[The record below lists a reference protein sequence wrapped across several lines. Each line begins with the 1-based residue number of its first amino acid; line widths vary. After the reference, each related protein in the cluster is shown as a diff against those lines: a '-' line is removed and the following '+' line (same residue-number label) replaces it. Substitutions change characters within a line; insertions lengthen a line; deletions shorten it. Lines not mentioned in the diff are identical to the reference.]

1 MAQEEQFLESV
12 RNNKENLAII
22 VHGWRE
28 GCSVNWAKTLIRN
41 LNEFRGGTIIC
52 MDYSYFSL
60 EESYFKLVRHFD
72 PIAEVLKSK
81 LVQLE
86 RVGYDPENVY
96 MFGFSFGGQLVVE
109 AGKRFGVR
117 RIKEIDGEQI
127 AGVLCPNLLTNL
139 PFQLVTWLAQDL
151 ITSQQVITD

>member
-72 PIAEVLKSK
+72 PIAEVLKTK
-81 LVQLE
+81 LVQLDMIPRTCTCLGLASE
-86 RVGYDPENVY
+86 ASWLWRPENGLESEESRRSMVSRLQV
-96 MFGFSFGGQLVVE
+96 FSVP
-109 AGKRFGVR
+109 
-117 RIKEIDGEQI
+117 IY
-127 AGVLCPNLLTNL
+127 
-139 PFQLVTWLAQDL
+139 
-151 ITSQQVITD
+151 